1 MAADTIASGSGT
13 GKLNKG
19 RKQFLGSELIPHLLN
34 HVFIGL
40 DGTFHVNNFVE
51 LPREWPVTAGCKNE
65 MGVVE
70 LLEVQKVEQDVRP
83 FQNRA

>member
-1 MAADTIASGSGT
+1 MAADTIASGSET

-40 DGTFHVNNFVE
+40 DGTFHVNDFVE
-51 LPREWPVTAGCKNE
+51 LPREWPVTACCKNE